1 MRLMHQKEFVWLV
14 PNDDNR
20 VNDALDLRTE
30 FINEHHS
37 RRRLTIESFGPCSVL
52 ELLIGLSRRLAFHAG
67 GESEGWAW
75 QLLNNLGLL
84 GMKDPISKLK
94 IEEAHKILDDLI
106 WRQYRPDG
114 IGGFF
119 PLSFPSTDQTKL
131 EIWYQMH
138 AYVLEIH
145 PDY

>member
-1 MRLMHQKEFVWLV
+1 MRLMHQKEFVWII

-20 VNDALDLRTE
+20 VNDGLDLRTE

-37 RRRLTIESFGPCSVL
+37 RRHLTRESFGPCTVL

-67 GESEGWAW
+67 GEAEEWAC
-75 QLLNNLGLL
+75 QLLDNLGLL
-84 GMKDPISKLK
+84 EMKDPISKPK
-94 IEEAHKILDDLI
+94 IEETYKILDDLI
-106 WRQYRPDG
+106 WRQYRFDG

-119 PLSFPSTDQTKL
+119 PLSYPQTDQAKL